1 MENISSPAELKEAIQ
16 LLEAEKLVH
25 IQELRENFFLAYDS
39 LKPANLIESTMK
51 EIGSSPYLFNNIFNV
66 ALGLTAGYLSKKAI
80 LIGRSN
86 NKSRKL
92 LGLMLQLGV
101 TNLIVYAP
109 NAIKSFV
116 QDIFSTRKKEIKSD
130 LP

>member
-1 MENISSPAELKEAIQ
+1 MENISTPAELNKAIQ
-16 LLEAEKLVH
+16 LLEAEKSVH
-25 IQELRENFFLAYDS
+25 FQEMRTNFFLAYES
-39 LKPANLIESTMK
+39 IKPANLIESTMK

-66 ALGLTAGYLSKKAI
+66 ALGLAAGYLSKKA
-80 LIGRSN
+80 LSVGRSN

-92 LGLMLQLGV
+92 LGVLLQSGV
-101 TNLIVYAP
+101 ANLVIYAP

>member
-16 LLEAEKLVH
+16 SLEEEKLVH

-66 ALGLTAGYLSKKAI
+66 ALGLTAGYLSKKA
-80 LIGRSN
+80 LSVGRSN

-92 LGLMLQLGV
+92 LGVLLQLGV
-101 TNLIVYAP
+101 ANLVIYAP

-116 QDIFSTRKKEIKSD
+116 QDIFSKKEKVIKSD
-130 LP
+130 